1 MNAEFTRNVDEYIA
15 RRHYRQINSI
25 LLCKDD
31 EIVAHCYYNGFDENS
46 KNVIL
51 SVAKSIMS
59 VCTGIALDKG
69 FIQSLDEPVYKYI
82 HEFSECREPLH
93 RMITIRHLLTM
104 TSGIYWNGGV
114 HYHCPMMQQLRTSGD
129 WISHIADCAISD
141 IPGTKYNYKEWDVIL
156 LAKVL
161 DRACGDMYDFMN
173 ANLFEP
179 LGIKSERWYKSP
191 CGVYYSVGDGKEAD
205 NETKFKL
212 TAVDMLKIG
221 QLFLHKGKF
230 GKKQILSENYIHQAV
245 SPLKCN
251 PNYGF
256 LWWVWEGQYGCLG
269 YGGQSITVIPDDN
282 AVIVTQAT
290 PTDRGMGYYDVVDF
304 CREMLKGKF
313 LYM

>member
-1 MNAEFTRNVDEYIA
+1 MSTDIEKNIDEYILR
-15 RRHYRQINSI
+15 RRHRQINSV
-25 LLCKDD
+25 LLCRDD
-31 EIVAHCYYNGFDENS
+31 EVVAGRYYNGFNENS
-46 KNVIL
+46 KNVIN

-69 FIQSLDEPVYKYI
+69 LIQSLDEPVYKYI
-82 HEFSECREPLH
+82 PEFRECREPLH

-129 WISHIADCAISD
+129 WISHIADCAVSD
-141 IPGTKYNYKEWDVIL
+141 IPGQKYNYKEWDVIL

-161 DRACGDMYDFMN
+161 DEACGDMFDFMD

-191 CGVYYSVGDGKEAD
+191 CGVYYSVGNGEEAD
-205 NETKFKL
+205 NGTDNETMFKL
-212 TAVDMLKIG
+212 TAIDMMKIG
-221 QLFLHKGKF
+221 QLFLHGGTYEGKR
-230 GKKQILSENYIHQAV
+230 IISENYIHQALL
-245 SPLKCN
+245 PLKCN

-256 LWWVWEGQYGCLG
+256 LWWIWEGRYGCLG
-269 YGGQSITVIPDDN
+269 YGGQSITVFPDDN

-290 PTDRGMGYYDVVDF
+290 PTDRGMAYFDVVEY
-304 CREMLKGKF
+304 CRGMLRVR
-313 LYM
+313 